1 MCCGLTMAGACAKHQ
16 PCYWSQMVSPLDG
29 WPQVDNHHQELMNE
43 ISYTQGHVK
52 QVVACANLTVESGKE
67 ANTIMKQ
74 SLEEL
79 KKANKNLTCVNEN
92 LTGLTGEARKSNKWI
107 RKLWPVVKE
116 SREQTE
122 LMKLHLKMK
131 EVGIECV
138 NSTLQEWRSSQAH
151 DDSTR

>member
-1 MCCGLTMAGACAKHQ
+1 MT
-16 PCYWSQMVSPLDG
+16 PLDG
-29 WPQVDNHHQELMNE
+29 QPQVDTHHQKLMNE
-43 ISYTQGHVK
+43 ISYTWRCVK
-52 QVVACANLTVESGKE
+52 QVVACANLTVQSGKE

-74 SLEEL
+74 ILEEL
-79 KKANKNLTCVNEN
+79 KKVNENLTCVNEN
-92 LTGLTGEARKSNKWI
+92 LTGLTGEVRKSNKQI

-131 EVGIECV
+131 EAEIQCV

-151 DDSTR
+151 DDSTTDDED